1 MAALAGGAVSAESPS
16 PAPPTP
22 AKDLKDCDLAWSTVD
37 NKTHKKKKCLFC
49 DHEFNGGPLAIRIHL
64 DHQFGTGV
72 LPCKPKRDLVRYN
85 EVKVELFRRHKAQ
98 VDKEKQAE
106 HVSGQRAAAVDPKQ
120 KTLTSYQTTVEMC
133 NEAFVLAL
141 GATGIPLH
149 IVDNRWFRRFLVN
162 VAKCGTKFLEGND
175 DVQLAHRKQ
184 LTVDQAPFLFTIFQR
199 ILNHFE
205 GAAAAATQPTRWIGR
220 CWTRVIL
227 A

>member
-1 MAALAGGAVSAESPS
+1 MGNLRMAALAGGAVSAESPS

-22 AKDLKDCDLAWSTVD
+22 AKDLKDGDLEWSTVD

-49 DHEFNGGPLAIRIHL
+49 DHVYNGGPRPIRVHC
-64 DHQFGTGV
+64 DHEFGTGV
-72 LPCKPKRDLVRYN
+72 LLCKPKRDLARYN
-85 EVKVELFRRHKAQ
+85 EVKVELLRRHNAQ

-120 KTLTSYQTTVEMC
+120 KTLASYQTTVEAC
-133 NEAFVLAL
+133 NEAFVLAI
-141 GATGIPLH
+141 GSTGIPLQ
-149 IVDNRWFRRFLVN
+149 IVDSPWFRRFLVQA
-162 VAKCGTKFLEGND
+162 AKCGTKFLDGND

-184 LTVDQAPFLFTIFQR
+184 LTIFQR
-199 ILNHFE
+199 ILSHFE
-205 GAAAAATQPTRWIGR
+205 GAAAAAALWIGR

>member
-1 MAALAGGAVSAESPS
+1 MAALAGGTVSAESPS

-37 NKTHKKKKCLFC
+37 NKSHKKKKCLFC
-49 DHEFNGGPLAIRIHL
+49 DHVYTGGPRPIRIHL

-72 LPCKPKRDLVRYN
+72 LPCNLKPKRDLVRYN

-120 KTLTSYQTTVEMC
+120 KTLASYQTTVEAC
-133 NEAFVLAL
+133 NEAFVLAI
-141 GATGIPLH
+141 GSTGIPLQ
-149 IVDNRWFRRFLVN
+149 IVDNPWFRRFLVQA
-162 VAKCGTKFLEGND
+162 AKCGTKFLDGND

-184 LTVDQAPFLFTIFQR
+184 LTIFQR
-199 ILNHFE
+199 ILSHFE
-205 GAAAAATQPTRWIGR
+205 GAAAAATLWIGR